1 MAKHL
6 VWDWNGTLLD
16 DFGAVVT
23 ATNLAIATVG
33 GPPLDADEHRER
45 FYRPIIDFYSE
56 LVGRRLTDEEFE
68 GLNGLFHRHYHGQ
81 LSAHGLTADALSSI
95 AAWPGTQSLLS
106 MWFHSDLVPLV
117 AAHSLT
123 EHFARIDGMR
133 EPVGG
138 DSKQPYLLAHLDALA
153 LDPADCVLIGDSVDD
168 QIAAAA
174 AGASCVLYAGG
185 FTSARKLRATGAPVA
200 ATLTEAVALARTE
213 S

>member
-16 DFGAVVT
+16 DFGAVVD
-23 ATNLAIATVG
+23 ATNLAIGTVG
-33 GPPLDADEHRER
+33 GAPLDADEHRER

-56 LVGRRLTDEEFE
+56 LVGRRLTDLEFT
-68 GLNGLFHRHYHGQ
+68 GLNELFHRHYHGK
-81 LSAHGLTADALSSI
+81 LAEHGLTGDARSSI

-106 MWFHSDLVPLV
+106 MWFHTDLVPLV
-117 AAHSLT
+117 TSYGLN
-123 EHFARIDGMR
+123 EHFARVDGLR

-138 DSKQPYLLAHLDALA
+138 DSKQPYLLSHLEALA

-168 QIAAAA
+168 HTAAAA

-185 FTSARKLRATGAPVA
+185 FTSATKLRATGAPVA
-200 ATLTEAVALARTE
+200 TTLTEAIALAQA
-213 S
+213 